1 MFVARCLVSFD
12 LSSDRPVLCWARSA
26 RFLPMI
32 GQTISHYRVLEKL
45 GGGGMGV
52 VYKAKDNRLGR
63 SVALKFLPPELST
76 DKMALERFQRE
87 ARAAS
92 ALNHPN
98 ICTIYDVGE
107 VDGQPFIAMELLEGQ
122 TLKHRIG
129 RAPMDCSFVL
139 DVGIQ
144 IADALDAAH
153 SRGIV
158 HRDIK
163 PANIFLTNRGQ
174 AKVLDFGLAKV
185 ESPVRRSDET
195 VAGGELPMD
204 TQAGSRA
211 DLTSPGSSVG
221 TIAYMSPEQARGE
234 ELGARTDLFSFGVV
248 LYEVAT
254 GTIPFPGSTTAVIFN
269 GILNATPPPLSKVNP
284 KAPAEL
290 DRIIAKALE
299 KDCDLR
305 CQTAAELRADLKRLK
320 RDLESS
326 GRHDSDHRGLSTS
339 SSGAAAVRVVA
350 PEQKKKTVAVLY
362 FENLSGAKEDE
373 YFRDGMTEDIIT
385 ELSKIAR
392 IQIFPRS
399 EMLQY
404 RDKPVT
410 APQVGEKLGAM
421 YVLEGSIR
429 RAGNRLRI
437 TTQLVESETRHS
449 IWAERYDRQMEDV
462 FAIQEEISLSI
473 AKALEITLSP
483 QEEKVIAKKP
493 TANSQAYDFYLRG
506 RNYMRQRQYEYAL
519 AMYQE
524 AVKLDP
530 NFALAYAG
538 IAHVWG
544 GMHEFRSQDPIYVE
558 KGLEASAKAEWL
570 APEMPDVLSA
580 RARIQYAQQHY
591 DDAIQLARRAV
602 EKQPE
607 CEGAHD
613 VLGRAYFSSGRYA
626 ESAELAESALE
637 IVSNDYNALV
647 PLINAFEKLGR
658 MADAER
664 LRQREMEVLE
674 AQLQRFPDDVRARIL
689 LAADQANLGKPEE
702 AVMHV
707 KIAVAM
713 RPTDANIL
721 YNAACA
727 YGVLRMKADALETFR
742 RAIEAGYS
750 NANWSMNDPDLKILH
765 DEPEFKALVAQGAR
779 RPSQP
784 PA

>member
-1 MFVARCLVSFD
+1 
-12 LSSDRPVLCWARSA
+12 
-26 RFLPMI
+26 
-32 GQTISHYRVLEKL
+32 
-45 GGGGMGV
+45 MGV

-63 SVALKFLPPELST
+63 HVALKFLPPELAN
-76 DKMALERFQRE
+76 DKLALERFQRE

-122 TLKHRIG
+122 TLKHRLS
-129 RAPMDCSFVL
+129 RTPMDCAFVV

-153 SRGIV
+153 NRGIV

-185 ESPVRRSDET
+185 ESPIHRSEET
-195 VAGGELPMD
+195 VAGQDLPME
-204 TQAGSRA
+204 TQVGSGG

-248 LYEVAT
+248 LYEMAT
-254 GTIPFPGSTTAVIFN
+254 GRIPFPGNTTAVIFN
-269 GILNATPPPLSKVNP
+269 GILNTTPPPASKLNAKVP
-284 KAPAEL
+284 VEL
-290 DRIIAKALE
+290 DRVIAKALE

-320 RDLESS
+320 RDVDSS
-326 GRHDSDHRGLSTS
+326 GRHDSDHKGVTG
-339 SSGAAAVRVVA
+339 SSGSGIAAARVA
-350 PEQKKKTVAVLY
+350 ASEQKKKTVAVLY

-392 IQIFPRS
+392 LQIFPRS

-449 IWAERYDRQMEDV
+449 VWAERYDRQMEDV

-483 QEEKVIAKKP
+483 QEERVIARKP
-493 TANSQAYDFYLRG
+493 TDNPQAYDFFLRG
-506 RNYMRQRQYEYAL
+506 RNYLRQRQFEYAL
-519 AMYQE
+519 AMYEE
-524 AVKLDP
+524 AVKLDT

-538 IAHVWG
+538 MAHVWG
-544 GMHEFRSQDPIYVE
+544 GMSEFRTPNPEYIE
-558 KGLEASAKAEWL
+558 KGNIAVANAERL
-570 APEMPDVLSA
+570 APELPEVISG
-580 RARIQYAQQHY
+580 RARMHFVQHQYEE
-591 DDAIQLARRAV
+591 AIRLAKRAV
-602 EKQPE
+602 ALQSD

-613 VLGRAYFSSGRYA
+613 VLGRAYFSSGRHEEA
-626 ESAELAESALE
+626 AQLAETALE
-637 IVSNDYNALV
+637 IVSNDYNALI
-647 PLINAFEKLGR
+647 PLINSMECLGR

-664 LRQREMEVLE
+664 LRARETEVLTE
-674 AQLQRFPDDVRARIL
+674 QLHRFPDDVRARIL
-689 LAADQANLGKPEE
+689 LASDMAILGRSQE
-702 AVMHV
+702 AIQHV

-713 RPTDANIL
+713 RPSDANVL
-721 YNAACA
+721 YNAACT
-727 YGVLRMKADALETFR
+727 YGILGMKREALDTLGRSIEEGYGNADWCTK
-742 RAIEAGYS
+742 
-750 NANWSMNDPDLKILH
+750 DPDLKILH
-765 DEPEFKALVAQGAR
+765 DDPEFKKLIAE
-779 RPSQP
+779 RPRK
-784 PA
+784 AY

>member
-1 MFVARCLVSFD
+1 M
-12 LSSDRPVLCWARSA
+12 LCAERTL
-26 RFLPMI
+26 LPMI

-63 SVALKFLPPELST
+63 HVALKFLPPELAN
-76 DKMALERFQRE
+76 DKLSLERFQRE

-107 VDGQPFIAMELLEGQ
+107 AEGQPFIAMELLEGQ
-122 TLKHRIG
+122 TLKHRLS
-129 RAPMDCSFVL
+129 RTAMDAAFVV

-153 SRGIV
+153 NRGIV

-185 ESPVRRSDET
+185 ESPKRKSEET
-195 VAGGELPMD
+195 VAGGEMPME
-204 TQAGSRA
+204 TQAGSA
-211 DLTSPGSSVG
+211 ELTSPGSSVG

-248 LYEVAT
+248 MYEMAT
-254 GTIPFPGSTTAVIFN
+254 GSIPFPGNTTAVIFN
-269 GILNATPPPLSKVNP
+269 GILNATPPPASTINP
-284 KAPAEL
+284 KVPVEL
-290 DRIIAKALE
+290 DRVIAKALE

-305 CQTAAELRADLKRLK
+305 CQSAAELRADLKRLK
-320 RDLESS
+320 RDLDSS
-326 GRHDSDHRGLSTS
+326 GRHDSDHRGVAS
-339 SSGAAAVRVVA
+339 SSGSGPAAGRVAA

-392 IQIFPRS
+392 LQIFPRS
-399 EMLQY
+399 EMLQF

-410 APQVGEKLGAM
+410 APQVGDKLGAM
-421 YVLEGSIR
+421 YILEGSIR

-449 IWAERYDRQMEDV
+449 VWAERYDRQMEDV

-483 QEEKVIAKKP
+483 QEEKVIARKP
-493 TANSQAYDFYLRG
+493 TDNPQAYDFFLRG
-506 RNYMRQRQYEYAL
+506 RNYLRQRQFEYAL
-519 AMYQE
+519 AMYEE
-524 AVKLDP
+524 AVKLDG

-538 IAHVWG
+538 MAHVWG
-544 GMHEFRSQDPIYVE
+544 GMHEFRSPSPEYIE
-558 KGLEASAKAEWL
+558 KGRRAVANAERL
-570 APEMPDVLSA
+570 APELPEVISA
-580 RARIQYAQQHY
+580 RARMHFVQHEY
-591 DDAIQLARRAV
+591 DEAIRLAKRAV
-602 EKQPE
+602 ALQSD
-607 CEGAHD
+607 CEGAYD
-613 VLGRAYFSSGRYA
+613 VLGRAYFSAGRHEEA
-626 ESAELAESALE
+626 AQLAEGALE
-637 IVSNDYNALV
+637 IVSNDYNALI
-647 PLINAFEKLGR
+647 PLINSLECLGR

-664 LRQREMEVLE
+664 LRNRETEVLTE
-674 AQLQRFPDDVRARIL
+674 QLHRFPDDVRARIL
-689 LAADQANLGKPEE
+689 LASDMANQGQAQE
-702 AVMHV
+702 AVQHV

-713 RPTDANIL
+713 RPSDANVL
-721 YNAACA
+721 YNAACT
-727 YGVLRMKADALETFR
+727 YGILGMTRETLETLR
-742 RAIEAGYS
+742 RSMEAGYR
-750 NANWSMNDPDLKILH
+750 NADWCTQDPDLKLVH
-765 DEPEFKALVAQGAR
+765 DDPEFKKLIAERTRKSL
-779 RPSQP
+779 
-784 PA
+784 

>member
-1 MFVARCLVSFD
+1 
-12 LSSDRPVLCWARSA
+12 
-26 RFLPMI
+26 
-32 GQTISHYRVLEKL
+32 
-45 GGGGMGV
+45 MGV

-63 SVALKFLPPELST
+63 YVALKFLPPELAT
-76 DKMALERFQRE
+76 DKMSLERFQRE

-122 TLKHRIG
+122 TLKHRLS
-129 RAPMDCSFVL
+129 RTPLDCALLV
-139 DVGIQ
+139 DIGIQ

-163 PANIFLTNRGQ
+163 PANIFLTSRAQ
-174 AKVLDFGLAKV
+174 AKILDFGLAKV
-185 ESPVRRSDET
+185 ESLVHKNDET
-195 VAGGELPMD
+195 VMGREVPGE
-204 TQAGSRA
+204 TQVGSNA

-248 LYEVAT
+248 LYEMAT
-254 GTIPFPGSTTAVIFN
+254 GTVPFPGHTTAIIFD
-269 GILNATPPPLSKVNP
+269 GILHTNPPPASKLNP
-284 KAPAEL
+284 KVPLEL
-290 DRIIAKALE
+290 DRVIAKALE

-320 RDLESS
+320 RDLDSS
-326 GRHDSDHRGLSTS
+326 GRHDSDPRAVTSTS
-339 SSGAAAVRVVA
+339 GSIASARPGV
-350 PEQKKKTVAVLY
+350 PDQKKKTVAVLY

-392 IQIFPRS
+392 LQIFPRS
-399 EMLQY
+399 EMLPF

-429 RAGNRLRI
+429 RAGNRLRV
-437 TTQLVESETRHS
+437 TTQLVESDTRHS
-449 IWAERYDRQMEDV
+449 VWAERYDRQMEDV

-483 QEEKVIAKKP
+483 QEEKVIARKP
-493 TANSQAYDFYLRG
+493 TDNPQAYDFFLRG
-506 RNYMRQRQYEYAL
+506 RNYLRQRQFEYAL
-519 AMYQE
+519 AMYEE

-538 IAHVWG
+538 MAHVWG
-544 GMHEFRSQDPIYVE
+544 GMHEFRSPNPEFIE
-558 KGLEASAKAEWL
+558 KGRAAVATAERL
-570 APEMPDVLSA
+570 APDLPEVISA
-580 RARIQYAQQHY
+580 RARMHFAQQQY
-591 DDAIQLARRAV
+591 DEAIRLAKRAV
-602 EKQPE
+602 ALHPD

-613 VLGRAYFSSGRYA
+613 VLGRAYFSSGRHEEA
-626 ESAELAESALE
+626 AQLAESALE
-637 IVSNDYNALV
+637 IVSNDYNALI
-647 PLINAFEKLGR
+647 PLINSLECLGR
-658 MADAER
+658 IADAER
-664 LRQREMEVLE
+664 LRARETEVLTE
-674 AQLQRFPDDVRARIL
+674 QLHRFPDDVRARIL
-689 LAADQANLGKPEE
+689 LASDLAIQGQKQE
-702 AVMHV
+702 AVQHV

-721 YNAACA
+721 YNAACT
-727 YGVLRMKADALETFR
+727 YGILQMKSEALETLR
-742 RAIEAGYS
+742 RSIQAGYRNTDWCS
-750 NANWSMNDPDLKILH
+750 QDPDLRILH
-765 DEPEFKALVAQGAR
+765 DDPEFKKLIEQRAHHA
-779 RPSQP
+779 P
-784 PA
+784 